1 MAILVITTIMVF
13 TISSG
18 TLFYY
23 YDYCYHLLHL
33 LHLLVISC
41 YLVDYS
47 QLMHH
52 FDNYEY

>member
-1 MAILVITTIMVF
+1 MVF

-23 YDYCYHLLHL
+23 YDYCYHLLHLLHFLHL